1 LANRAALAAVVLAA
15 GLQLLAVFLRPLAEV
30 LLVTPLSGTQ
40 WALVAVLSATP
51 AVAGQLG
58 KVARSR
64 AS

>member
-1 LANRAALAAVVLAA
+1 VVLAA